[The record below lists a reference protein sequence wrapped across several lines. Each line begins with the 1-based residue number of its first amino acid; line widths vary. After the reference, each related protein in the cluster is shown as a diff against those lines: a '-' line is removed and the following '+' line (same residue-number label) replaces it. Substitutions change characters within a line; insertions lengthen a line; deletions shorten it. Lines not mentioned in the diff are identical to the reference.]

1 MEYVRY
7 CPKCGRKKIYRS
19 LDSFRAN
26 KNSLLCR
33 KCARQEVFSKLYPN
47 KIEKLLEDTPETYY
61 WIGYLLADGN
71 FSNNNRIKFSQS
83 NEDQISVEKFKKY
96 IEWPCDTYYN
106 EKLRKSEFSVMNIN
120 IVPKIME
127 KFDIKHNKTYCP
139 PDKKIFEDMDV
150 DLLAYLFIGFVDGDG
165 HIANLHNRPDY
176 NLRIKVHS
184 SWYDTLNVF
193 IERLFGL
200 TGYVKINN
208 QGYADLAIGNS
219 QILKQFKKKYFE
231 NISFEPLHRKWD
243 VIDLNYVGKYEQA
256 KITLEKV
263 KELYEQN
270 YSVKDI
276 CKTLNLTEGLVYKD
290 IKKIKNEEV

>member
-1 MEYVRY
+1 MEYIRY
-7 CPKCGRKKIYRS
+7 CTKCGSKKVYKS

-47 KIEKLLEDTPETYY
+47 KIEKLLEDTTETYY
-61 WIGYLLADGN
+61 WIGYLLADGH
-71 FSNNNRIKFSQS
+71 FYKNRIKFTQ
-83 NEDQISVEKFKKY
+83 NGLDKISVEKFRTYLEATCNVKY
-96 IEWPCDTYYN
+96 DS
-106 EKLRKSEFSVMNIN
+106 KMDQSEFSIMSIDV
-120 IVPKIME
+120 VPKIKE
-127 KFDIKHNKTYCP
+127 KFDIKENKTYCP
-139 PDKKIFEDMDV
+139 PNKKIFEDMNI

-165 HIANLHNRPDY
+165 HIGNLHNRPDY

-184 SWYDTLNVF
+184 SWYDILNVF
-193 IERLFGL
+193 VERLFGL
-200 TGYVKINN
+200 SGYVKINN
-208 QGYADLAIGNS
+208 QGYADVTIGDS
-219 QILKQFKKKYFE
+219 QILKQFKRKYFE
-231 NISFEPLHRKWD
+231 NITFEPLHRKWD

-256 KITLEKV
+256 KITFEKV

-276 CKTLNLTEGLVYKD
+276 CKMLNLKEGLVYKD

>member
-26 KNSLLCR
+26 KDSLLCR
-33 KCARQEVFSKLYPN
+33 VCARKEVFSNKYPN
-47 KIEKLLEDTPETYY
+47 KLVKLLEDTPEAYY
-61 WIGYLLADGN
+61 WIGYLLADGH
-71 FSNNNRIKFSQS
+71 FYTDRIKFTQ
-83 NEDQISVEKFKKY
+83 NGIDKISVENFKKY
-96 IEWPCDTYYN
+96 IEGTCDVKYDN
-106 EKLRKSEFSVMNIN
+106 KIDQASFSIMSVDV
-120 IVPKIME
+120 VPEIMK
-127 KFDIKHNKTYCP
+127 KFDIKSDKTYNP
-139 PDKKIFEDMDV
+139 PSKEIFENMDI

-165 HIANLHNRPDY
+165 HIANLYNRPDY

-184 SWYDTLNVF
+184 SWYDILNVF

-200 TGYVKINN
+200 SGYVKINK
-208 QGYADLAIGNS
+208 QGYTDVTIGDS

-231 NISFEPLHRKWD
+231 NILFEPLHRKWD

-263 KELYEQN
+263 KELYKQN

-290 IKKIKNEEV
+290 IKKIQNEEV

>member
-7 CPKCGRKKIYRS
+7 CPKCGRKKIYGS

-26 KNSLLCR
+26 KDSLLCR
-33 KCARQEVFSKLYPN
+33 TCARKEVFSKLYPN
-47 KIEKLLEDTPETYY
+47 KIEKLLEDTPEAYY
-61 WIGYLLADGN
+61 WIGYLLADGH
-71 FSNNNRIKFSQS
+71 FYTQRLKFTQ
-83 NEDQISVEKFKKY
+83 NGVDKISVENFKKY
-96 IEWPCDTYYN
+96 IEATCDVKYDN
-106 EKLRKSEFSVMNIN
+106 KIDQASFSIMSIDV
-120 IVPKIME
+120 VPKIMK
-127 KFDIKHNKTYCP
+127 KFDIKSDKTYNP
-139 PDKKIFEDMDV
+139 PSREIFENMDI

-184 SWYDTLNVF
+184 SWYGVLNVF

-200 TGYVKINN
+200 SGYVKINK
-208 QGYADLAIGNS
+208 QGYADVAIGDS
-219 QILKQFKKKYFE
+219 QILKKFKKKYFE

-256 KITLEKV
+256 KIILEKV

>member
-7 CPKCGRKKIYRS
+7 CPKCGRKKIYGS

-26 KNSLLCR
+26 KDSLLCR
-33 KCARQEVFSKLYPN
+33 TCARKEVFSKLYPN
-47 KIEKLLEDTPETYY
+47 KIEKLLEDTPEAYY
-61 WIGYLLADGN
+61 WIGYLLADGH
-71 FSNNNRIKFSQS
+71 FYTQRLKFTQ
-83 NEDQISVEKFKKY
+83 NGVDKISVENFKKY
-96 IEWPCDTYYN
+96 IEATCDVKYDN
-106 EKLRKSEFSVMNIN
+106 KIDQASFSIMSIDV
-120 IVPKIME
+120 VPKIMK
-127 KFDIKHNKTYCP
+127 KFDIKSDKTYNP
-139 PDKKIFEDMDV
+139 PSREIFENMDI

-184 SWYDTLNVF
+184 SWYGVLNVF

-200 TGYVKINN
+200 SGYVKINK
-208 QGYADLAIGNS
+208 QGYAEAPTGDS
-219 QILKQFKKKYFE
+219 QILKKFKKKYFE

-256 KITLEKV
+256 KIILEKV

>member
-26 KNSLLCR
+26 KDSLLCR
-33 KCARQEVFSKLYPN
+33 VCARKEVCNKKYPN
-47 KIEKLLEDTPETYY
+47 KLVKLLEDTPEAYY
-61 WIGYLLADGN
+61 WIGYLLADGH
-71 FSNNNRIKFSQS
+71 FYTDRIKFTQ
-83 NEDQISVEKFKKY
+83 NGIDKISVENFKKY
-96 IEWPCDTYYN
+96 IEGTCDVKYDN
-106 EKLRKSEFSVMNIN
+106 KIDQASFSIMSVGV
-120 IVPKIME
+120 VPEIMK
-127 KFDIKHNKTYCP
+127 KFDIKSDKTYNP
-139 PDKKIFEDMDV
+139 PSKEIFENMDV
-150 DLLAYLFIGFVDGDG
+150 DLLAYFFIGFVDGDG

-184 SWYDTLNVF
+184 SWYDILNVF
-193 IERLFGL
+193 TERLFGL
-200 TGYVKINN
+200 SEYVKINK

-256 KITLEKV
+256 KITFEKV

-270 YSVKDI
+270 YPVKDI
-276 CKTLNLTEGLVYKD
+276 CKILNLKEGLVYKD

>member
-7 CPKCGRKKIYRS
+7 CPKCGRKKIYGS

-26 KNSLLCR
+26 KDSLLCR
-33 KCARQEVFSKLYPN
+33 TCARKEVFSKLYPN
-47 KIEKLLEDTPETYY
+47 KIEKVLEDTPEAYY
-61 WIGYLLADGN
+61 WIGYLLADGH
-71 FSNNNRIKFSQS
+71 FYTQRLKFTQ
-83 NEDQISVEKFKKY
+83 NGVDKISVENFKKY
-96 IEWPCDTYYN
+96 IEATCDVKYDN
-106 EKLRKSEFSVMNIN
+106 KIDQASFSIMSIDV
-120 IVPKIME
+120 VPKIMK
-127 KFDIKHNKTYCP
+127 KFDIKSDKTYNP
-139 PDKKIFEDMDV
+139 PSREIFENMDI

-184 SWYDTLNVF
+184 SWYGVLNVF

-200 TGYVKINN
+200 SGYVKINK
-208 QGYADLAIGNS
+208 QGYADVAIGDS
-219 QILKQFKKKYFE
+219 QILKKFKKKYFE

-256 KITLEKV
+256 KIILEKV